1 MANIVD
7 SGRVVIVAE
16 RSGIN
21 RQESVAV
28 AIARLEER
36 VASMH
41 NDMNEMKSDITELRA
56 TANRWK
62 GAFWVLVGIGGAIGV
77 IANFITGWIAK

>member
-1 MANIVD
+1 MANIID
-7 SGRVVIVAE
+7 SGVIMAE

-41 NDMNEMKSDITELRA
+41 EDMNEMKADITELRA

-62 GAFWVLVGIGGAIGV
+62 GAFWVLVGLSGAFGV
-77 IANFITGWIAK
+77 VANFIMGWLGK

>member
-1 MANIVD
+1 M
-7 SGRVVIVAE
+7 AE

-41 NDMNEMKSDITELRA
+41 NDMNEMKTDITELRA

-62 GAFWVLVGIGGAIGV
+62 GAFWVLVGLGGTIGV
-77 IANFITGWIAK
+77 IANFVTGWIGK

>member
-7 SGRVVIVAE
+7 SGKVVAKMV
-16 RSGIN
+16 N
-21 RQESVAV
+21 DESLSV

-36 VASMH
+36 VANMH
-41 NDMNEMKSDITELRA
+41 SDMNEMKSDITELRA

-62 GAFWVLVGIGGAIGV
+62 GAFWVLVGLGGTIGV
-77 IANFITGWIAK
+77 IANFVTGWIGK

>member
-7 SGRVVIVAE
+7 SGEVTVKMVTE
-16 RSGIN
+16 PENIN
-21 RQESVAV
+21 V

-36 VASMH
+36 VANMH
-41 NDMNEMKSDITELRA
+41 SDMNEMKSDITELRA

-62 GAFWVLVGIGGAIGV
+62 GGFWVLMGLGGVLGV
-77 IANFITGWIAK
+77 LANFLMGWLGK

>member
-7 SGRVVIVAE
+7 SGKVVAQMVNE
-16 RSGIN
+16 ENIN
-21 RQESVAV
+21 V

-36 VASMH
+36 VAHMH
-41 NDMNEMKSDITELRA
+41 RDMNEMKTDITELRS

-62 GAFWVLVGIGGAIGV
+62 GAFWVLIGLGGTLGFL
-77 IANFITGWIAK
+77 ANFIMGWLGTK